1 MWPGFARICLCPCF
15 TGLLCFFEI
24 SRHSTVVRRGNKK
37 PLIVACAI
45 SQLVCF
51 AGAVCR
57 QSGFPHGAVR
67 QSEKRMC
74 RRELWI
80 EFRCSLEEWHSR
92 WLAARRQNLQSCT
105 VGLERFERWRGRF
118 GQRRIVLLHR
128 RKRFTEV
135 RPEPAGD
142 FAQCA
147 QHIFFSR
154 RLHLFLCK
162 DPAASA
168 VLSA

>member
-24 SRHSTVVRRGNKK
+24 SVTRPSYDAAIKNLSLSLARFRNLYALLVLSADRADSPMAPTSVRETHVPSRTV
-37 PLIVACAI
+37 
-45 SQLVCF
+45 S
-51 AGAVCR
+51 
-57 QSGFPHGAVR
+57 
-67 QSEKRMC
+67 
-74 RRELWI
+74 
-80 EFRCSLEEWHSR
+80 FRCSLEEWHSR

-118 GQRRIVLLHR
+118 GQRRVVLLHR
-128 RKRFTEV
+128 RKRFTEM

-147 QHIFFSR
+147 QHIFFFSP
-154 RLHLFLCK
+154 
-162 DPAASA
+162 PAPVPLQGPCRFCSP
-168 VLSA
+168 